1 VNVKSSEPATGR
13 IERLRGIARALRHRN
28 YRLFFFGQGT
38 SLVGTWMQRVALGWL
53 VYRLTGSEFLLGV
66 VGFSSQILTFLVA
79 PFAGVI
85 ADRVDRR
92 KLLLGTQSLAM
103 IQALILAALTLAG
116 VITVWQIIILSLVL
130 GLVGAFDIPTRQ
142 AFVVQM
148 LESRKDL
155 PNAIALNSFL
165 VNVAR
170 LVGPSLAGLLIAAT
184 GEGICFL
191 LNGVTYLAVIGTLF
205 AMRVPPD
212 PNRHRG
218 ADLLQNLKEG
228 FGYAF
233 GTPSIRMVLALL
245 AFFSLVGMPYSL
257 LLPVFAKDILNG
269 GPDLYGFLMAS
280 TGIGAVAA
288 GLFLASRRSVP
299 GLERIMVVA
308 VGMFGGSLI
317 VFGLSRNVWLS
328 LALLLITGVGA
339 MTQLVGSNTLLQTI
353 VDDDKRGR
361 VMSFYTVC
369 FMGMGPFG
377 SLLMGSLASHLG
389 APTALMIGGGFLIG
403 AAAVFGSRL
412 PVLTRALESAG
423 RETGEEEAIAMQ
435 ETESVEPVPPPA

>member
-1 VNVKSSEPATGR
+1 VNSPGNATGR

-92 KLLLGTQSLAM
+92 KLLLGTQTLAM
-103 IQALILAALTLAG
+103 VQACILAALTLTG
-116 VITVWQIIILSLVL
+116 IITVWEIILLSLVL

-184 GEGICFL
+184 GEGTCFL
-191 LNGVTYLAVIGTLF
+191 LNGVTYLAVIGTLL
-205 AMRVPPD
+205 AMRVPPA

-218 ADLLQNLKEG
+218 SALLPNLKEG

-233 GTPSIRMVLALL
+233 GSPPIRMILALL

-280 TGIGAVAA
+280 TGIGAIAA

-299 GLERIMVVA
+299 GLERIMTGAVA
-308 VGMFGGSLI
+308 LFGVSLI
-317 VFGLSRNVWLS
+317 VFALSRTVWLS
-328 LALLLITGVGA
+328 LVLLLATGVGA

-377 SLLMGSLASHLG
+377 SLLLGGLASRLG
-389 APTALMIGGGFLIG
+389 APTALMIGGGCLIA
-403 AAAVFGSRL
+403 AAAVFGTRL
-412 PVLTRALESAG
+412 PVLARALESAE
-423 RETGEEEAIAMQ
+423 REPGEVAPMVAG
-435 ETESVEPVPPPA
+435 ETEGVETVPPAA